1 MQGLQLLESAFR
13 EMNGQKGEG
22 PAPDGKDG
30 RAFLE
35 ALLETEGLRDSG
47 LTVEDLEAWVASQ
60 GGKGLPLGGQDLP
73 LAGKPGTQPD
83 AQAGKQLQG
92 MQMQG
97 APQGRMAASDGQG
110 GAFVSTDAML
120 QSGMPRGEPPADR
133 VMQADSPAGL
143 ADQPL
148 ELDDATIQ
156 QLLDEGFAVQELV
169 DAGVPAD
176 RIPADALAAEGVPRD
191 DLMREA
197 ARRETQQTEAARA
210 DAIRARA
217 QAIEQGRSA
226 DDGLL
231 NDMLSFGNGIPG
243 QMGGNEDSLEMARRD
258 TLTQSSMRAAQLQG
272 QQAADLAPAQARSG
286 DSEAQPQSDN
296 ARHAQLQFQQVFQ
309 TANAAPQQTGMPTY
323 NVPQSMDQSGWGQA
337 VGERLVMMAN
347 QNVQQAR
354 IQVNPRELGPLDVNI
369 QMRDD
374 KTMITFQA
382 QNAVTRE
389 ALDAEL
395 PRLRMM
401 LSDNGIENA
410 EVSVGKEDPGNP
422 QGETE
427 LAEGFARG
435 DTGDGAE
442 SEEDEDGVAL
452 DSDRIRR
459 GLVDHYA

>member
-22 PAPDGKDG
+22 LAPDSKDG

-73 LAGKPGTQPD
+73 LAGKPGM
-83 AQAGKQLQG
+83 QAGAREATGLQG
-92 MQMQG
+92 Q
-97 APQGRMAASDGQG
+97 MAAADGQMAGTEGQG

-120 QSGMPRGEPPADR
+120 QSGMPRGEPPADM
-133 VMQADSPAGL
+133 VMQAGRASAL

-148 ELDDATIQ
+148 DLDDATIK

-176 RIPADALAAEGVPRD
+176 RIPTDALVAEGVPRD

-197 ARRETQQTEAARA
+197 ARRDTQQTETVRA

-217 QAIEQGRSA
+217 QAIQQGRGA
-226 DDGLL
+226 DDALL
-231 NDMLSFGNGIPG
+231 NDMLSFGGGMPG
-243 QMGGNEDSLEMARRD
+243 QMGGNEDTLEIARRD

-272 QQAADLAPAQARSG
+272 QQQSADLVQAQARSG

-296 ARHAQLQFQQVFQ
+296 SRHAQLQFQQVFQ
-309 TANAAPQQTGMPTY
+309 TANAAPQQAGMPTY
-323 NVPQSMDQSGWGQA
+323 NVAQSMDQAGWGQA

-410 EVSVGKEDPGNP
+410 EVTVGEEQPGHP
-422 QGETE
+422 QDGTE
-427 LAEGFARG
+427 LAEGFDRG
-435 DTGDGAE
+435 NTGDGDE
-442 SEEDEDGVAL
+442 SEEDENGVAV

>member
-22 PAPDGKDG
+22 LAPESKDG

-35 ALLETEGLRDSG
+35 ALLETDGLRDSG

-60 GGKGLPLGGQDLP
+60 GGKGLPLGGQELP
-73 LAGKPGTQPD
+73 LAGQSGTQTGV
-83 AQAGKQLQG
+83 QGQMAG
-92 MQMQG
+92 
-97 APQGRMAASDGQG
+97 GRESMG
-110 GAFVSTDAML
+110 GEFVSTDAML
-120 QSGMPRGEPPADR
+120 QSGMSRGQPPAEMA
-133 VMQADSPAGL
+133 MQSTDFQSAM

-156 QLLDEGFAVQELV
+156 QLLGEGFSPQELV
-169 DAGVPAD
+169 AAGVPAQQ
-176 RIPADALAAEGVPRD
+176 IPADALAAEGVPRD

-197 ARRETQQTEAARA
+197 ARREAQQAEAGRS
-210 DAIRARA
+210 DTIRARA
-217 QAIEQGRSA
+217 QAIQQGRSA
-226 DDGLL
+226 DDNLL
-231 NDMLSFGNGIPG
+231 NDMLSFGSGMPG
-243 QMGGNEDSLEMARRD
+243 PMGGNEADLEMVRRD

-272 QQAADLAPAQARSG
+272 QQSVDLAQARSG

-296 ARHAQLQFQQVFQ
+296 SRHAQLQFQQVFQ
-309 TANAAPQQTGMPTY
+309 TANATAQQTGMPTY
-323 NVPQSMDQSGWGQA
+323 NVSQSMDQSGWGQA

-410 EVSVGKEDPGNP
+410 EVTVGKEEPGNP
-422 QGETE
+422 QDEME
-427 LAEGFARG
+427 RPEGFARG
-435 DTGDGAE
+435 DTGDGADDE
-442 SEEDEDGVAL
+442 GEEAGLTTDV
-452 DSDRIRR
+452 DRIRR